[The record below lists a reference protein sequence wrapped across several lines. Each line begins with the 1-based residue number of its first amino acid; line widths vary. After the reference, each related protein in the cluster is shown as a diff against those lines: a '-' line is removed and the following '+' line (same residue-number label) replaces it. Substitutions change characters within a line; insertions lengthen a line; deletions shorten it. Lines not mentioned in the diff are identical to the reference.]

1 MNIFI
6 ERIFMKKIFFI
17 FIILLASL
25 SLLHA
30 QELEKKNM
38 DAVGDSSLKKST
50 EKNTPSV
57 TTETAKDEKK
67 DISNTSQEN
76 IKQSDE
82 KKKDISQDKQIEAEK
97 KKTEWIKKTIQY
109 GIQDDRIEAI
119 KSTLA
124 LKQPSQ
130 KNEIIKLLDELMP
143 QETNPEVK
151 RTAIT
156 VVSELKSSSSSS
168 WIITSLNDT
177 SEEVKIAAVYAI
189 DTLKATEAIP
199 QLESILKEQKFTEN
213 SNFTEALIRTL
224 GKLKA
229 TQLKDFAIER
239 IKDTKTTDNLRQ
251 LFILFLGDLE
261 DIGSKDFLLGI
272 VKDKDED
279 TTIRSYAAVALAKIG
294 AKDTA
299 GDLLEIIKEIDS
311 YPVNKRKD
319 YYSFSM
325 YCTAALV
332 KMGDSNAIPRLMEAL
347 RSNNP
352 VVRLRAVELMKD
364 LKDKRTIDILKYK
377 MQYDPSPKVQKAA
390 KEALKEM
397 GENVD
402 ESK

>member
-1 MNIFI
+1 MRKICFI
-6 ERIFMKKIFFI
+6 V
-17 FIILLASL
+17 IIMLTSL
-25 SLLHA
+25 SIIPG
-30 QELEKKNM
+30 QQLEKKNM
-38 DAVGDSSLKKST
+38 DVVGDSSQNKSI
-50 EKNTPSV
+50 EDNTQSLTAESP
-57 TTETAKDEKK
+57 TTQSAKDEKK
-67 DISNTSQEN
+67 DINNTSQEKK
-76 IKQSDE
+76 KQTDE
-82 KKKDISQDKQIEAEK
+82 KKKDISQDKKIEAEK
-97 KKTEWIKKTIQY
+97 RKTEWIKKTIQY
-109 GIQDDRIEAI
+109 GIQDDRIDAI
-119 KSTLA
+119 KSTLTI
-124 LKQPSQ
+124 KDPSQ
-130 KNEIIKLLDELMP
+130 KNDIIKLLDELMP

-168 WIITSLNDT
+168 WIIASLNDN

-199 QLESILKEQKFTEN
+199 KLEGILKEQKFTEN

-224 GKLKA
+224 GKLKD

-261 DIGSKDFLLGI
+261 DISSKDFLLGI

-364 LKDKRTIDILKYK
+364 LKDKRTVDILKYK
-377 MQYDPSPKVQKAA
+377 IQYDPSPKVQKAA

>member
-1 MNIFI
+1 
-6 ERIFMKKIFFI
+6 MKKIFFV

-25 SLLHA
+25 SLMHA
-30 QELEKKNM
+30 QELEKKTM
-38 DAVGDSSLKKST
+38 DVVGDSSQKKST
-50 EKNTPSV
+50 ENNAPSL
-57 TTETAKDEKK
+57 TKETAKDEKK
-67 DISNTSQEN
+67 DVGNKSQEQ
-76 IKQSDE
+76 KKPADE
-82 KKKDISQDKQIEAEK
+82 KKKDISQDKKIEAEK

-109 GIQDDRIEAI
+109 GIQDDRIDAI
-119 KSTLA
+119 KSTLTI
-124 LKQPSQ
+124 KDPSQ
-130 KNEIIKLLDELMP
+130 KNDIIKLLDELMP

-168 WIITSLNDT
+168 WIIDSLNDS

-199 QLESILKEQKFTEN
+199 ELEGILKEQKFTEN
-213 SNFTEALIRTL
+213 SNFTEALIRTS

-261 DIGSKDFLLGI
+261 DISSKDFLLGI

>member
-1 MNIFI
+1 
-6 ERIFMKKIFFI
+6 MKKINFLL
-17 FIILLASL
+17 IILVLIMSV
-25 SLLHA
+25 SINYA
-30 QELEKKNM
+30 QEVEKKNT
-38 DAVGDSSLKKST
+38 DITGDSSQNKSLENNVPSVNTEPAKDDKKAIIEKSQEQKKETGELKKDNSQ
-50 EKNTPSV
+50 
-57 TTETAKDEKK
+57 EKK
-67 DISNTSQEN
+67 V
-76 IKQSDE
+76 
-82 KKKDISQDKQIEAEK
+82 EAEK

-119 KSTLA
+119 KSA
-124 LKQPSQ
+124 LTVKNPSN

-143 QETNPEVK
+143 QEANPEVK
-151 RTAIT
+151 KTAIT
-156 VVSELKSSSSSS
+156 VVSELKSNSSTS
-168 WIITSLNDT
+168 WIIAALNDN
-177 SEEVKIAAVYAI
+177 SEDVKIAAVYAI
-189 DTLKATEAIP
+189 DTLKANEAVP
-199 QLESILKEQKFTEN
+199 QLVTILKEQKFTEN
-213 SNFTEALIRTL
+213 SNFTDALIRTL

-229 TQLKDFAIER
+229 TQLKDFAIEH

-251 LFILFLGDLE
+251 LLILFLGDLE
-261 DIGSKDFLLGI
+261 DISSKDFLLGI

-279 TTIRSYAAVALAKIG
+279 TTLRSYAAVALAKIG

-299 GDLLEIIKEIDS
+299 GDILEIIKEIDS

-364 LKDKRTIDILKYK
+364 LKDKRTVDILKYK

>member
-1 MNIFI
+1 MRKICFI
-6 ERIFMKKIFFI
+6 V
-17 FIILLASL
+17 IIMLTSL
-25 SLLHA
+25 SIIPG
-30 QELEKKNM
+30 QQLEKKNM
-38 DAVGDSSLKKST
+38 DVVGDSSQNKSI
-50 EKNTPSV
+50 EDNTQSLTAESP
-57 TTETAKDEKK
+57 TTQSAKDEKK
-67 DISNTSQEN
+67 DINNTSQEKKK
-76 IKQSDE
+76 ITEEKQ
-82 KKKDISQDKQIEAEK
+82 KDISQDKKIEAEK
-97 KKTEWIKKTIQY
+97 RKTEWIKKTIQY
-109 GIQDDRIEAI
+109 GIQDDRIDAI
-119 KSTLA
+119 KSTLTI
-124 LKQPSQ
+124 KDPSQ
-130 KNEIIKLLDELMP
+130 KNDIIKLLDELMP

-168 WIITSLNDT
+168 WIIASLNDN

-199 QLESILKEQKFTEN
+199 KLEGILKEQKFTEN

-224 GKLKA
+224 GKLKD

-261 DIGSKDFLLGI
+261 DISSKDFLLGI

-377 MQYDPSPKVQKAA
+377 IQYDPSPKVQKAA

>member
-1 MNIFI
+1 
-6 ERIFMKKIFFI
+6 MKKIFFI
-17 FIILLASL
+17 FIIVLASL
-25 SLLHA
+25 SLMYA
-30 QELEKKNM
+30 QELQKKNT
-38 DAVGDSSLKKST
+38 DVVGDSSQNKSS
-50 EKNTPSV
+50 EKTTPSL
-57 TTETAKDEKK
+57 TTESAKEEKK
-67 DISNTSQEN
+67 DISNKSQEQ

-82 KKKDISQDKQIEAEK
+82 KKNDISQDKQFEAEK

-109 GIQDDRIEAI
+109 GIQDDRIDAI
-119 KSTLA
+119 KSTLT

-143 QETNPEVK
+143 QEINPEVK
-151 RTAIT
+151 HTAIT

-168 WIITSLNDT
+168 WIVASLNDT

-189 DTLKATEAIP
+189 DTLKATEAVP
-199 QLESILKEQKFTEN
+199 QLEAILKAQKFTEN

-279 TTIRSYAAVALAKIG
+279 TTMRSYAAVALAKIG

-299 GDLLEIIKEIDS
+299 GDLMEIIKEIDS

-390 KEALKEM
+390 KEALKEI

>member
-1 MNIFI
+1 
-6 ERIFMKKIFFI
+6 MKKIFFI

>member
-1 MNIFI
+1 MRKICFI
-6 ERIFMKKIFFI
+6 V
-17 FIILLASL
+17 IIMLTSL
-25 SLLHA
+25 SIIPG
-30 QELEKKNM
+30 QQLEKKNM
-38 DAVGDSSLKKST
+38 DVVGDSSQNKSI
-50 EKNTPSV
+50 EDNTQSLTAESP
-57 TTETAKDEKK
+57 TTQSAKDEKK
-67 DISNTSQEN
+67 DINNTSQEKK
-76 IKQSDE
+76 KQTDE
-82 KKKDISQDKQIEAEK
+82 KKKDISQDKKIEAEK
-97 KKTEWIKKTIQY
+97 RKTEWIKKTIQY
-109 GIQDDRIEAI
+109 GIQDDRIDAI
-119 KSTLA
+119 KSTLTI
-124 LKQPSQ
+124 KDPSQ
-130 KNEIIKLLDELMP
+130 KNDIIKLLDELMP

-168 WIITSLNDT
+168 WIIASLNDN

-199 QLESILKEQKFTEN
+199 KLEGILKEQKFTEN

-224 GKLKA
+224 GKLKDI
-229 TQLKDFAIER
+229 QLKDFAIER

-261 DIGSKDFLLGI
+261 DISSKDFLLGI

-279 TTIRSYAAVALAKIG
+279 ITLRSYAAVALAKIG

>member
-1 MNIFI
+1 M
-6 ERIFMKKIFFI
+6 
-17 FIILLASL
+17 LTSL
-25 SLLHA
+25 SIIPG
-30 QELEKKNM
+30 QQLEKKNM
-38 DAVGDSSLKKST
+38 DVVGDSSQNKSI
-50 EKNTPSV
+50 EDNTQSLTAESP
-57 TTETAKDEKK
+57 TTQSAKDEKK
-67 DISNTSQEN
+67 DINNTSQEKK
-76 IKQSDE
+76 KQTDE
-82 KKKDISQDKQIEAEK
+82 KKKDISQDKKIEAEK
-97 KKTEWIKKTIQY
+97 RKTEWIKKTIQY
-109 GIQDDRIEAI
+109 GIQDDRIDAI
-119 KSTLA
+119 KSTLTI
-124 LKQPSQ
+124 KDPSQ
-130 KNEIIKLLDELMP
+130 KNDIIKLLDELMP

-168 WIITSLNDT
+168 WIIASLNDN

-199 QLESILKEQKFTEN
+199 KLEGILKEQKFTEN

-224 GKLKA
+224 GKLKD

-261 DIGSKDFLLGI
+261 DISSKDFLLGI

-377 MQYDPSPKVQKAA
+377 IQYDPSPKVQKAA

>member
-1 MNIFI
+1 
-6 ERIFMKKIFFI
+6 MKKILITIAILFFVQS
-17 FIILLASL
+17 IIY
-25 SLLHA
+25 A
-30 QELEKKNM
+30 QTVQKNNT
-38 DAVGDSSLKKST
+38 DITGDSSKQQFLESTKSST
-50 EKNTPSV
+50 EIKTPKENDDKNKTNLKQPENKKV
-57 TTETAKDEKK
+57 PDDQKK
-67 DISNTSQEN
+67 DSA
-76 IKQSDE
+76 
-82 KKKDISQDKQIEAEK
+82 QDKKAEAEK

-109 GIQDDRIEAI
+109 GIHDDRIEAI
-119 KSTLA
+119 KSALTLRDDVN
-124 LKQPSQ
+124 KQ
-130 KNEIIKLLDELMP
+130 EVIKLLDELMP
-143 QETNPEVK
+143 QEVNPEVK

-156 VVSELKSSSSSS
+156 ILSELKSSSSTA
-168 WIITSLNDT
+168 WIIASLNDN
-177 SEEVKIAAVYAI
+177 SEDVKIAAIYAI
-189 DTLKATEAIP
+189 DSLKITEAIP
-199 QLESILKEQKFTEN
+199 QLISILKEKKFTEN

-229 TQLKDFAIER
+229 TELKDFAIEH

-251 LFILFLGDLE
+251 LLILFLGDLE
-261 DIGSKDFLLGI
+261 DISSKDFLLEI
-272 VKDKDED
+272 VKDKEED
-279 TTIRSYAAVALAKIG
+279 TTLRSYAAVSLAKIG

-299 GDLLEIIKEIDS
+299 SDLIEIIKEIDS

-347 RSNNP
+347 RSNNA
-352 VVRLRAVELMKD
+352 VVRLRAVELMKE

>member
-1 MNIFI
+1 MRKICFI
-6 ERIFMKKIFFI
+6 V
-17 FIILLASL
+17 IIMLTSL
-25 SLLHA
+25 SIIPG
-30 QELEKKNM
+30 QQLEKKNM
-38 DAVGDSSLKKST
+38 DVVGDSSQNKSI
-50 EKNTPSV
+50 EDNTQSLTAESP
-57 TTETAKDEKK
+57 TTQSAKDEKK
-67 DISNTSQEN
+67 DINNTSQEKK
-76 IKQSDE
+76 KQTDE
-82 KKKDISQDKQIEAEK
+82 KKKDISQDKKIEAEK
-97 KKTEWIKKTIQY
+97 RKTEWIKKTIQY
-109 GIQDDRIEAI
+109 GIQDDRIDAI
-119 KSTLA
+119 KSTLTI
-124 LKQPSQ
+124 KDPSQ
-130 KNEIIKLLDELMP
+130 KNDIIKLLDELMP

-168 WIITSLNDT
+168 WIIASLNDN

-199 QLESILKEQKFTEN
+199 KLEGILKEQKFTEN

-224 GKLKA
+224 GKLKD

-261 DIGSKDFLLGI
+261 DISSKDFLLGI

-377 MQYDPSPKVQKAA
+377 IQYDPSPKVQKAA